1 MRSIWNGTL
10 LLGQIPVPI
19 KLHSATESQT
29 ISFSEVHLDDG
40 AKVEHRRFCSKE
52 DKEVPYDEVVKG
64 YEVAAD
70 QWVVLD
76 KEEIDAA
83 QGERSKL
90 IELEEFVP
98 GGAIDPVFYD
108 KSYYLGVGED
118 GDKAYRLLHGA
129 LERTDR
135 VGLGRFTFHNREY
148 LAAVRPLDGGVL
160 VLHTMRFADELVD
173 AGDLD
178 LPEASRKPSKKEAE
192 MAGRLVEGLQADFEP
207 EQYVDSYREAVLEV
221 IKRKAEGEEIEPAAE
236 DEPDEGADLLSAL
249 EASIGNGKGG
259 GKRSGSKSK
268 SRSTSKSKSK
278 SRSKSKAKAK
288 S

>member
-29 ISFSEVHLDDG
+29 IHFSEVHLDDG
-40 AKVEHRRFCSKE
+40 AKVEHRRFCSEE

-64 YEVAAD
+64 YEVASD
-70 QWVVLD
+70 EWVVLD
-76 KEEIDAA
+76 KDEIAAA

-98 GGAIDPVFYD
+98 GGEIDPVFYD
-108 KSYYLGVGED
+108 KSYYLGVGKD
-118 GDKAYRLLHGA
+118 GDGAYRLLHAA
-129 LERTDR
+129 LERTER

-173 AGDLD
+173 ADDLD
-178 LPEASRKPSKKEAE
+178 LPEAGRKPAKKEVE
-192 MAGRLVEGLQADFEP
+192 MAGRLVEGLEADFEP
-207 EQYVDSYREAVLEV
+207 EKYEDTYREAVLEV
-221 IKRKAEGEEIEPAAE
+221 IKRKAGGDDIEPAPE
-236 DEPDEGADLLSAL
+236 EERDEGADLLAAL
-249 EASIGNGKGG
+249 EASLGNGKGSGG
-259 GKRSGSKSK
+259 GKRSGGSKRSGGAK
-268 SRSTSKSKSK
+268 RGGSR
-278 SRSKSKAKAK
+278 SKAKAK

>member
-268 SRSTSKSKSK
+268 SRSTSKSKS
-278 SRSKSKAKAK
+278 RSKSKAKAK

>member
-19 KLHSATESQT
+19 KLHSATESKT
-29 ISFSEVHLDDG
+29 IHFSEVHLDDG

-64 YEVAAD
+64 YEVKEGEF
-70 QWVVLD
+70 VVLD
-76 KEEIDAA
+76 KEDVDAA

-98 GGAIDPVFYD
+98 GDQIDPVFYD
-108 KSYYLGVGED
+108 KAYYLGVGKD
-118 GDKAYRLLHGA
+118 GDQAYRLLHAA

-178 LPEASRKPSKKEAE
+178 LPPASRKPQKKEAD
-192 MAGRLVEGLQADFEP
+192 MAARLVEGLQADFEP
-207 EQYVDSYREAVLEV
+207 EQYEDTYREAVLDV
-221 IKRKAEGEEIEPAAE
+221 IKRKAKGEAIEPAAE
-236 DEPDEGADLLSAL
+236 DEREDDGDLLAAL
-249 EASIGNGKGG
+249 EASVGNGK
-259 GKRSGSKSK
+259 GKRSGS
-268 SRSTSKSKSK
+268 
-278 SRSKSKAKAK
+278 RSKGKKAKAK
-288 S
+288 A